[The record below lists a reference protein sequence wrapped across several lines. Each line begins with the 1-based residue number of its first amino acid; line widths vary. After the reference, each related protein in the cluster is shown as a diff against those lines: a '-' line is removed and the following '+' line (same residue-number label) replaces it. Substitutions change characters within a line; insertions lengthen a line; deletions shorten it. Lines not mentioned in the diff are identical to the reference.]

1 MDIIESVQEMSRL
14 TRELRRAGQTIG
26 FVPTMGFLHEGHL
39 SLVREAKKENDRVVV
54 SIFVNPTQ
62 FGPGEDY
69 EQYPRDLEG
78 DAEKLR
84 VIGIDYIFNPE
95 VADMYPEG
103 YNSFVEVSGITEVLC
118 GKSRPGHF
126 RGVTTVVTKLFNI
139 IQPDRAY
146 FGQKDFQQL
155 MVIKKMVRELNI
167 PVEVKGLPIIRE
179 EDGLARSSR
188 NKYLDNR
195 ERAAATVLYRSLMR
209 ARELYQKGI
218 KDTYRIKKEVVDLIS
233 SEPLA
238 RIDYV
243 EIVDPDTLQKL
254 DSIEDQGLV
263 ALAVYIGKTRLIDNL
278 LLGEV

>member
-69 EQYPRDLEG
+69 EEYPRDLEG

-195 ERAAATVLYRSLMR
+195 ERAAATALYHSLMR

-218 KDTYRIKKEVVDLIS
+218 KDTSRIKKEVIDLIS

-243 EIVDPDTLQKL
+243 EIVDPDTLQEIKRVK
-254 DSIEDQGLV
+254 EQALV

>member
-1 MDIIESVQEMSRL
+1 MDIIESIQEMSRL

-69 EQYPRDLEG
+69 EEYPRDLEG

-84 VIGIDYIFNPE
+84 VIGIDYIFSPE

-167 PVEVKGLPIIRE
+167 AVEVKGLPIIRE

-195 ERAAATVLYRSLMR
+195 ERAAAIVLYRSLMR

-218 KDTYRIKKEVVDLIS
+218 KDTYRIKKEVIDLIS

-243 EIVDPDTLQKL
+243 EIVDPDTLQEIKRVK
-254 DSIEDQGLV
+254 EQALV

>member
-155 MVIKKMVRELNI
+155 MVIKKMVRELNM
-167 PVEVKGLPIIRE
+167 PVEIKGLPIIRE
-179 EDGLARSSR
+179 ADGLARSSR
-188 NKYLDNR
+188 NKYLDDK
-195 ERAAATVLYRSLMR
+195 ERAEATVLYRSLVM

-218 KDTYRIKKEVVDLIS
+218 KDTYRIKKEVIDLIS

-243 EIVDPDTLQKL
+243 EIVDPDTLQEIKRVK
-254 DSIEDQGLV
+254 EQALV